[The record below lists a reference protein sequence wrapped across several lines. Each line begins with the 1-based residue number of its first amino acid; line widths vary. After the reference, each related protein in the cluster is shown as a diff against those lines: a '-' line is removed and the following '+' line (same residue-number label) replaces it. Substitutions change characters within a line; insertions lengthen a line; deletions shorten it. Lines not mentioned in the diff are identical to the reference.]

1 MSRDT
6 GNTCSRPTCA
16 VAVLCIAQLVLVLDA
31 TVVTTALP
39 SVGSALGL
47 SPAGLTWVVT
57 AYTLAFGGCL
67 VLGGRLADL
76 LGARRVLAVGLGLFV
91 LASAACGLAWSGWV
105 LVVARVVQGLGA
117 ALMSPAALSLLG
129 QVARGDRAR
138 RRAIGWWTAAAAT
151 GGASGWLLGGLLTDQ
166 LGWRSVFWVNLPL
179 GLVGLAVIRRLLPRG
194 RVVRVDRTD
203 WPAAVGL
210 TVALAL
216 LVLGLSSL
224 SSAGPGAARTWAP
237 VAVSALLLVATLSRE
252 GRVPEPLLPPSV
264 LRSRSVAGAS
274 LAALLLTASTT
285 PAMLLTA
292 FYLQRVLD
300 LSAGRASLL
309 YPVFNL
315 AVTVASLAGPAALG
329 LAGARCVCALGM
341 VGVASGAGLLV
352 ALPGHSSVAVVLV
365 AFVLMGSGL
374 GVASVTSTH
383 VGTAAADASHE
394 GVVSG
399 VLTSA
404 AQVGTTLGLA
414 FIAPLATGT
423 SGYRTG
429 FGAAAAVALTGL
441 FVAAL
446 LPGRSA
452 AQHPS
457 YDEGAGQRD
466 QELLRQ
472 PAS

>member
-1 MSRDT
+1 MCRDT
-6 GNTCSRPTCA
+6 GNTRA
-16 VAVLCIAQLVLVLDA
+16 VAVLCVAQFVLVLDA

-39 SVGSALGL
+39 SVGAALGL

-76 LGARRVLAVGLGLFV
+76 LGARRVLTVGLGVFV

-105 LVVARVVQGLGA
+105 LVAARVVQGLGA

-129 QVARGDRAR
+129 QVARGERVR

-166 LGWRSVFWVNLPL
+166 LGWRSVFLVNVPL
-179 GLVGLAVIRRLLPRG
+179 GLAGLVAIRRLLPRG
-194 RVVRVDRTD
+194 RVVRVASTD

-216 LVLGLSSL
+216 LVLALSSL
-224 SSAGPGAARTWAP
+224 SGRGPGAVMTWAP
-237 VAVSALLLVATLSRE
+237 AVTAVLLLVATLWRE
-252 GRVPEPLLPPSV
+252 ARVAEPLLPPSV

-274 LAALLLTASTT
+274 LSALVLTASTT

-315 AVTVASLAGPAALG
+315 AVTVASLAGPAAIGVASGRVVCALG
-329 LAGARCVCALGM
+329 LAGVS
-341 VGVASGAGLLV
+341 SGAGLLV
-352 ALPGHSSVAVVLV
+352 TLPGHSSVVVVLV
-365 AFVLMGSGL
+365 AFVLMGTGL

-414 FIAPLATGT
+414 LISPLATGS

-429 FGAAAAVALTGL
+429 FGVAAAIALSGL
-441 FVAAL
+441 LVAAL

-452 AQHPS
+452 GQHAS

-466 QELLRQ
+466 QDLLRQ

>member
-1 MSRDT
+1 
-6 GNTCSRPTCA
+6 
-16 VAVLCIAQLVLVLDA
+16 VLCVAQFVLVLDA

-76 LGARRVLAVGLGLFV
+76 LGARRVLVVGLGLFV
-91 LASAACGLAWSGWV
+91 LASAACGLAWSGWA
-105 LVVARVVQGLGA
+105 LVAARVLQGLGA
-117 ALMSPAALSLLG
+117 SLMSPAALSLLG
-129 QVARGDRAR
+129 QVARGDRFR

-179 GLVGLAVIRRLLPRG
+179 GVAGLVAIRRSLPRG
-194 RVVRVDRTD
+194 RVVRVARTD
-203 WPAAVGL
+203 WPAAAGL
-210 TVALAL
+210 TLALAL

-224 SSAGPGAARTWAP
+224 GNAWWWAP
-237 VAVSALLLVATLSRE
+237 VAAAVLLVTATVWRE
-252 GRVPEPLLPPSV
+252 ARVPEPLLPPSV

-274 LAALLLTASTT
+274 LSALLLTASTT

-292 FYLQRVLD
+292 FYLQRVMD

-309 YPVFNL
+309 YPVFNV
-315 AVTVASLAGPAALG
+315 AVTVASLAGPAVLGVTGARLTSAVG
-329 LAGARCVCALGM
+329 LAG
-341 VGVASGAGLLV
+341 VACGAGLLV
-352 ALPGHSSVAVVLV
+352 TLPGHPGVVVVLV

-383 VGTAAADASHE
+383 VGTAAAEATHE

-414 FIAPLATGT
+414 LIAPLATGT

-429 FGAAAAVALTGL
+429 FAAAAAIALSGL
-441 FVAAL
+441 LVAAL

-452 AQHPS
+452 AARAGQHES
-457 YDEGAGQRD
+457 YEEGAGHGD
-466 QELLRQ
+466 QDLLRQ
-472 PAS
+472 PVSRLALDPGVPGVDGGGEG